1 MINLAMGVK
10 KRRNCA
16 GRNGGWRKAIRGD
29 LAMRAATRERMISIM
44 ARELVISVLTKK
56 VTYTFTIV
64 RSKKR
69 KLQRSEL

>member
-29 LAMRAATRERMISIM
+29 LAMRAATRERMISTM
-44 ARELVISVLTKK
+44 AS
-56 VTYTFTIV
+56 
-64 RSKKR
+64 SWPNR
-69 KLQRSEL
+69 KLSRTDGGISTEK